1 MKPAALALAITLA
14 LSGCRATP
22 PTTATPTRPVLRI
35 AGTRLAEE
43 LAQELSAARPDLE
56 VTHVSA
62 PPIAVDPVQ
71 QGKADLG
78 VIFADSVYFAH
89 LAESENADAGTSGI
103 RAISALQVAPML
115 MFVRQGSGI
124 HTVADLRGH
133 AARVSPAPLDHDPR
147 FSGWPVPKSLGGL
160 GPGTVSGVT
169 SLPYL
174 VLLAHGLTPADVTN
188 KLISPAEG
196 AVEMSKGT
204 LDAVFSVAYEANSF
218 PADALR
224 RGHRLVS
231 IEGPAVERLRREY
244 SFIRPV
250 RLPAGTYPGQ
260 TAAVHTVGVNMVLVC
275 RADLDEQLAYDL
287 TRLYFAALP
296 RLVAKGNLAGIDP
309 KQAPLTPIPLHD
321 GAARYF
327 REAELFR

>member
-1 MKPAALALAITLA
+1 MRPALALALAAVLA
-14 LSGCRATP
+14 LGACQRQ
-22 PTTATPTRPVLRI
+22 TAPAAARERPLLRI
-35 AGTRLAEE
+35 AGTQLAEQLVQE
-43 LAQELSAARPDLE
+43 LAAARPDLK
-56 VTHVSA
+56 VIHVA
-62 PPIAVDPVQ
+62 AAPIAVDPVR

-89 LAESENADAGTSGI
+89 LAEGEHASTASGGI
-103 RAISALQVAPML
+103 RAISALHVAPML
-115 MFVRQGSGI
+115 MFVRQGAGI
-124 HTVADLRGH
+124 RSVADLRGH
-133 AARVSPAPLDHDPR
+133 AARISPAPLDNDPR
-147 FSGWPVPKSLGGL
+147 FSGWPVPKRLGGL
-160 GPGTVSGVT
+160 GTVSGIT

-188 KLISPAEG
+188 RLIAPGEG
-196 AVEMSKGT
+196 AVEMTKGT
-204 LDAVFSVAYEANSF
+204 LDAVFSVAYESSTAPAESF
-218 PADALR
+218 R
-224 RGHRLVS
+224 RGHRLAS

-260 TAAVHTVGVNMVLVC
+260 AYDVRTIGVNMVLVC

-296 RLVAKGNLAGIDP
+296 RLVAKGNLAGLDP
-309 KQAPLTPIPLHD
+309 QQAPLTPIPLHD

-327 REAELFR
+327 RETELFR